1 MLIVIVCGLPG
12 VGKTTLANNLA
23 PLLNV
28 SILSTDKIRKELIP
42 HPTYSAQERALIYD
56 VMLLLAKYL
65 HDLGVSCILDA
76 TFNRE
81 KSRIE
86 VKRKL
91 GLDASEFC
99 VIECVCPEA
108 LVISRLKN
116 RKGDFSDADVSVY
129 KKMKRIYEPVK
140 GGHITADTSKPP
152 NKTAEDIANG
162 ILQR

>member
-23 PLLNV
+23 PLLNASV
-28 SILSTDKIRKELIP
+28 LATDTIRKELIP
-42 HPTYSAQERALIYD
+42 HPTYSARERELTYD

-65 HDLGVSCILDA
+65 HGLGVNCILDA
-76 TFNRE
+76 TFIRE
-81 KSRIE
+81 KSRIQ
-86 VKRKL
+86 VKTRL
-91 GLDASEFC
+91 GLDASEFY

-140 GGHITADTSKPP
+140 GAHLTSNTSKPP
-152 NKTAEDIANG
+152 NKIAEDIASK
-162 ILQR
+162 IIQR